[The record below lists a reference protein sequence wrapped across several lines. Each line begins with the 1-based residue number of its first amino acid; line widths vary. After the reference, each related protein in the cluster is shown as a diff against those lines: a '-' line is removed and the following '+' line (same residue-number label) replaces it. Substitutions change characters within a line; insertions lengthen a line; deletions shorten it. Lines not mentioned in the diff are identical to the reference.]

1 MTMMALTYIT
11 KALLTN
17 TCDTAQAAYDH
28 ALDLPPVQSD
38 LGFLRQCYVL
48 ASLCHCVYS
57 FQQEDV
63 GSTSNI
69 ELRLAGFLHDIASV
83 PVKLLH
89 FR

>member
-1 MTMMALTYIT
+1 MVTLTYT
-11 KALLTN
+11 YVALLTDR
-17 TCDTAQAAYDH
+17 CHTAQAAYDH

-57 FQQEDV
+57 FKQEDV